1 MKLFNRIKRPTI
13 LLIVAGSIF
22 MSFDLITHS
31 YFEISKDVC
40 EFLKAFGASLV
51 CASLFVQ
58 LKLETKDSA
67 PAKKMP

>member
-22 MSFDLITHS
+22 MNFDLITHS
-31 YFEISKDVC
+31 YFEISEDVC

-58 LKLETKDSA
+58 LKLETKDAAST
-67 PAKKMP
+67 KKMP